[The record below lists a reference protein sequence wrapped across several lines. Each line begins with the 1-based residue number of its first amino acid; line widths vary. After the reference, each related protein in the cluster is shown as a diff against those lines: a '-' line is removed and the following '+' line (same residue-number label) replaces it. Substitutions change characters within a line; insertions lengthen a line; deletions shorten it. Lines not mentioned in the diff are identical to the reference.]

1 MPTEQ
6 KSIKKTYLT
15 IDDIA
20 AMAGVSKSTVSRVLN
35 NSGFVSEKTRTKVM
49 DIVEANHYIPN
60 SMARELG
67 RTSTQ
72 SIGIFIGNISN
83 SYYSEIL
90 SGAEAAINR
99 SAFFPFICVVS
110 NERREEFYVQ
120 EMLKRRTS
128 GILFAS
134 TTIYNLDAIAQLL
147 RSTHAISIQTDIPHV
162 PRIDCENRLGTQR
175 IVEHL
180 IALGHQKIAFLT
192 FQNPTMVL
200 SQRFEG
206 YCRALEEH
214 DLPVDP
220 RYVKRLDRVSSG
232 YQAVLEL
239 LSQENPP
246 TAIHCCNDHIAE
258 SAYQALRNYGVSI
271 PGDISLTGF
280 DAVSNTLLME
290 PQLTTVSQPLQ
301 KMGEKAVEMLLL
313 QLSSPAQVPES
324 YRFPTEILLR
334 GSTAPPPAHPRT
346 FSL

>member
-99 SAFFPFICVVS
+99 SSFFPFICVVS

-134 TTIYNLDAIAQLL
+134 MTIYNLDAIAQLL
-147 RSTHAISIQTDIPHV
+147 RSTHAVSIQTDIPHV

-206 YCRALEEH
+206 YSRPRVLRLSGRFGAAFTGKSSHGDPLLQRLHCRE
-214 DLPVDP
+214 
-220 RYVKRLDRVSSG
+220 RLSG
-232 YQAVLEL
+232 A
-239 LSQENPP
+239 
-246 TAIHCCNDHIAE
+246 
-258 SAYQALRNYGVSI
+258 
-271 PGDISLTGF
+271 
-280 DAVSNTLLME
+280 
-290 PQLTTVSQPLQ
+290 SQP
-301 KMGEKAVEMLLL
+301 
-313 QLSSPAQVPES
+313 
-324 YRFPTEILLR
+324 RRI
-334 GSTAPPPAHPRT
+334 HPRGH
-346 FSL
+346 LAHRV

>member
-120 EMLKRRTS
+120 EMLKRGRAASCSPARPSTTWMPSHNCCDRRTPS
-128 GILFAS
+128 PSRRIFRMSRAS
-134 TTIYNLDAIAQLL
+134 TAKTAWG
-147 RSTHAISIQTDIPHV
+147 RSAS
-162 PRIDCENRLGTQR
+162 
-175 IVEHL
+175 
-180 IALGHQKIAFLT
+180 
-192 FQNPTMVL
+192 
-200 SQRFEG
+200 
-206 YCRALEEH
+206 
-214 DLPVDP
+214 
-220 RYVKRLDRVSSG
+220 
-232 YQAVLEL
+232 
-239 LSQENPP
+239 
-246 TAIHCCNDHIAE
+246 
-258 SAYQALRNYGVSI
+258 
-271 PGDISLTGF
+271 
-280 DAVSNTLLME
+280 
-290 PQLTTVSQPLQ
+290 
-301 KMGEKAVEMLLL
+301 
-313 QLSSPAQVPES
+313 
-324 YRFPTEILLR
+324 
-334 GSTAPPPAHPRT
+334 
-346 FSL
+346 